1 MEEVLEEVAQV
12 GVLTVENLNRMND
25 AFAKFIFA
33 NEARKLLTL
42 DLVNSF
48 FEFEGTAQITDF
60 KFIDREQDPDR
71 KWGKG
76 VVLDVVGESSDGT
89 LVNVEIQL
97 QQFDDMDR
105 RTLYY
110 WAQLWLSTFWISGC
124 FRMKYGRTTTAVLQ
138 C

>member
-60 KFIDREQDPDR
+60 KFSDRELDSDR
-71 KWGKG
+71 KRGKG
-76 VVLDVVGESSDGT
+76 VVFGREETAGNGRRKYSYRDGSGEGVCEESD
-89 LVNVEIQL
+89 LHYCL
-97 QQFDDMDR
+97 
-105 RTLYY
+105 
-110 WAQLWLSTFWISGC
+110 
-124 FRMKYGRTTTAVLQ
+124 
-138 C
+138 